1 MSGERYHRTE
11 PLGGKR
17 LKRLLA
23 AELVEVN
30 G

>member
-1 MSGERYHRTE
+1 MSGERYRTE

-23 AELVEVN
+23 GELVEVN